1 MNSFDINKVL
11 GALLGCCLVL
21 LAVNIAAGA
30 IFAPKHMEKP
40 GYEIA
45 VKEEAPDENTAEA
58 PAKEVPI
65 ENLLATASVQRGE
78 NVAKQCQ
85 ACHSL
90 EKGGPN
96 KIGPDLW
103 DIVGRARATHPG
115 FNYSAP
121 MKTKGGSWSIDD
133 LNQFLTNP
141 KVFVPGTLMTF
152 QGLPRESQRAD
163 VIAYLNTLSDSPQPL
178 PKAAEG
184 GGAATPAEP
193 AKPQPANAGA
203 LPNAQPNGKAAPPA
217 K

>member
-1 MNSFDINKVL
+1 MNSFEMNKIL

-21 LAVNIAAGA
+21 LAINIAAGA
-30 IFAPKHMEKP
+30 IFAPKHMAKP

-45 VKEEAPDENTAEA
+45 VKEEAPEEGKGEA
-58 PAKEVPI
+58 PAKDVPI
-65 ENLLATASVQRGE
+65 ENLLATASVERGA

-103 DIVGRARATHPG
+103 DIVGRPRASHAG

-121 MKTKGGSWSIDD
+121 MKAKGGSWSIDD
-133 LNQFLTNP
+133 LNQFITNP
-141 KVFVPGTLMTF
+141 KAFVPGTLMTF
-152 QGLPRESQRAD
+152 TGLPRESQRAD
-163 VIAYLNTLSDSPQPL
+163 VIAYLNSLSDSPKPL

-184 GGAATPAEP
+184 GGG
-193 AKPQPANAGA
+193 Q
-203 LPNAQPNGKAAPPA
+203 PNAQGSAPQGSAPQGSAPPP